1 MKKLTA
7 LVLSLVL
14 ALPLSGCGQTEE
26 KQQGDYKVQYFF
38 SGKVVE
44 TAEEYLLIEVNDT
57 GNSSLSDGDEVEVST
72 QVVSAEGCPAL
83 EAGEYAKV
91 LLEKNTDGNPSGRL
105 ETVSIYEIDETG
117 RSIAD

>member
-26 KQQGDYKVQYFF
+26 KQQGGYKVQYFF

-72 QVVSAEGCPAL
+72 QVVSAEGRPAL

-91 LLEKNTDGNPSGRL
+91 LLEKNPDGNPSGRL